1 MGSMMIKLCG
11 SGCLIYLSTSHEL
24 HDDQG
29 LLWQCRKLTDLQQIT
44 KNKLG
49 SWRYIL
55 QLLPIGQASVM
66 AMKFQFQFT
75 DCLHVLQLVA
85 SPTKTENYL
94 ALCILLLAAPMECH
108 VPSFQ
113 QLSQDTCSF
122 FKRYA
127 VSSKR
132 PKKNPFGRKTAAVVS
147 PKEKPNK
154 KTEQRGHSFS
164 CYISYNLFLFIFF
177 GNLLIFK
184 CGC

>member
-11 SGCLIYLSTSHEL
+11 SGCLIYLSTSHEF

-29 LLWQCRKLTDLQQIT
+29 LLWQCTKLTDGEQIT
-44 KNKLG
+44 KKKLG

-66 AMKFQFQFT
+66 ALKFQFQFT

-85 SPTKTENYL
+85 CPTKTENYL
-94 ALCILLLAAPMECH
+94 ASCVLLLAAAMECH

-113 QLSQDTCSF
+113 QLSQNTCSF

-127 VSSKR
+127 SVPKGQ
-132 PKKNPFGRKTAAVVS
+132 KKNPPFARKTAAVVS

-154 KTEQRGHSFS
+154 KTEQRLHSFS
-164 CYISYNLFLFIFF
+164 C
-177 GNLLIFK
+177 
-184 CGC
+184 

>member
-11 SGCLIYLSTSHEL
+11 SGCLIYLSTSHEF

-29 LLWQCRKLTDLQQIT
+29 LLWQCTKLTDGEQIT
-44 KNKLG
+44 KKKLG

-66 AMKFQFQFT
+66 ALKFQFQFT

-85 SPTKTENYL
+85 CPTKTENYL
-94 ALCILLLAAPMECH
+94 ASCVLLLAAAMECH

-113 QLSQDTCSF
+113 QLSQNTCSF

-127 VSSKR
+127 SVPKGQKKKSPICKENCCCRVSKR
-132 PKKNPFGRKTAAVVS
+132 KTQQKNRTETA
-147 PKEKPNK
+147 
-154 KTEQRGHSFS
+154 FF
-164 CYISYNLFLFIFF
+164 FLL
-177 GNLLIFK
+177 N
-184 CGC
+184 

>member
-1 MGSMMIKLCG
+1 MIKLCG
-11 SGCLIYLSTSHEL
+11 SGPLICLSPSNEF

-29 LLWQCRKLTDLQQIT
+29 LLWQCRKLTDLRQIT

-55 QLLPIGQASVM
+55 QLSPIRQASVM

-75 DCLHVLQLVA
+75 ECLHVLQLVA
-85 SPTKTENYL
+85 CPTKTENYL
-94 ALCILLLAAPMECH
+94 APCILLLAAPMECH

-113 QLSQDTCSF
+113 QLSQNTCSF

-132 PKKNPFGRKTAAVVS
+132 PEKKTHLKGKLPLSSLQKKNPT
-147 PKEKPNK
+147 K
-154 KTEQRGHSFS
+154 KQNRE
-164 CYISYNLFLFIFF
+164 CILFPAKLVITYFCSSSS
-177 GNLLIFK
+177 LAT
-184 CGC
+184 C

>member
-11 SGCLIYLSTSHEL
+11 SGCLIYLSTSHEF
-24 HDDQG
+24 HDGQG
-29 LLWQCRKLTDLQQIT
+29 LLWQCGKLTDLQQIT

-55 QLLPIGQASVM
+55 QLLPVGQASVM

-75 DCLHVLQLVA
+75 ECLHVLQLVA
-85 SPTKTENYL
+85 CPTKTENYL

-132 PKKNPFGRKTAAVVS
+132 PKKKTHLEGKLLLS
-147 PKEKPNK
+147 CLQK
-154 KTEQRGHSFS
+154 KTQQKNRTESAFF
-164 CYISYNLFLFIFF
+164 FL
-177 GNLLIFK
+177 LYYL
-184 CGC
+184 

>member
-11 SGCLIYLSTSHEL
+11 SGPLICLSPSNEF

-29 LLWQCRKLTDLQQIT
+29 LLWQCRKLTDLRQIT

-55 QLLPIGQASVM
+55 QLSPIRQASVM

-75 DCLHVLQLVA
+75 ECLHVLQLVA
-85 SPTKTENYL
+85 CPTKTENYL
-94 ALCILLLAAPMECH
+94 APCILLLAAPMECH

-113 QLSQDTCSF
+113 QLSQNTCSF

-132 PKKNPFGRKTAAVVS
+132 PEKKNPLERKTAAVVS
-147 PKEKPNK
+147 PKEKPNQ
-154 KTEQRGHSFS
+154 KTEQRVHSFS
-164 CYISYNLFLFIFF
+164 C
-177 GNLLIFK
+177 
-184 CGC
+184 